1 MLSEPVP
8 RDLKAID
15 AMRIP
20 VLIESLAGNGYRAK
34 GGEPL
39 ALSAEAP
46 TRDEAVARLKD
57 LIADR
62 LSHGAELISLDVEFR
77 EHPPVSVPGWSVD
90 DSLLDEWQDAMSEYR
105 HQVDADPNR

>member
-1 MLSEPVP
+1 
-8 RDLKAID
+8 
-15 AMRIP
+15 MRIP

-46 TRDEAVARLKD
+46 TRDEAVARLKG

-62 LSHGAELISLDVEFR
+62 LSFGAELISLDIETTLV
-77 EHPPVSVPGWSVD
+77 PPVAMPGWSAD
-90 DSLLDEWQDAMSEYR
+90 DPLLDEWQEAMSEYR
-105 HQVDADPNR
+105 SQVDADPNR

>member
-1 MLSEPVP
+1 MLSKQVP
-8 RDLKAID
+8 RYLKSNA
-15 AMRIP
+15 AMQIP

-46 TRDEAVARLKD
+46 TRDEAVARLKG

-62 LSHGAELISLDVEFR
+62 LALGAELISLDVEPR
-77 EHPPVSVPGWSVD
+77 QRLPGWSQD
-90 DSLLDEWQDAMSEYR
+90 DSLLDEWQAAMSEYR
-105 HQVDADPNR
+105 RQVDADPNR